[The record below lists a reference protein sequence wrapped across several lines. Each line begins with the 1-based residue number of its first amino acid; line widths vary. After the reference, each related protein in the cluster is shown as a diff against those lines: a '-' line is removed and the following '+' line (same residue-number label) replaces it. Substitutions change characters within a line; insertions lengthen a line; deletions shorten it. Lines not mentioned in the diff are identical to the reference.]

1 MAGSAWASRSYSQ
14 AHPHRVRN
22 HLSIEPLMKPDRT
35 HAHAAFSVSSLL
47 ALIAAGHIGSAIAQT
62 PKKLP
67 SGDPCTVLPLS
78 DVQKAFPGTKPGER
92 DSRKEKYGLTEC
104 NWKDGGGS
112 VVFVVQEFYGSDSAM
127 DEAKGMANGFV
138 DPLKTASARN
148 LRYEVLSGVGLGNEA
163 VAIVEARDDKRGI
176 VSDGAMLVLHRGQR
190 TLFLT
195 SPVLQAR
202 DRAAALKTF
211 EALGRIAAKRL
222 D

>member
-1 MAGSAWASRSYSQ
+1 
-14 AHPHRVRN
+14 
-22 HLSIEPLMKPDRT
+22 MKPDRIP
-35 HAHAAFSVSSLL
+35 AHAASPVATLL
-47 ALIAAGHIGSAIAQT
+47 ALIVAGHMGGAIAQAP
-62 PKKLP
+62 PKVP
-67 SGDPCTVLPLS
+67 SGDPCTVVPLS
-78 DVQKAFPGTKPGER
+78 DVQKAFPGAKAGVRSTR
-92 DSRKEKYGLTEC
+92 IEKYGLTEC
-104 NWKDGGGS
+104 TWKDGGGA

-138 DPLKTASARN
+138 DPLKAASARN

-176 VSDGAMLVLHRGQR
+176 LSDGAMLVLHRGQR

-211 EALGRIAAKRL
+211 EVLGRIAAKRL

>member
-1 MAGSAWASRSYSQ
+1 
-14 AHPHRVRN
+14 
-22 HLSIEPLMKPDRT
+22 MKPDRT

-47 ALIAAGHIGSAIAQT
+47 ALIVAGHMGGAMAQT

-78 DVQKAFPGTKPGER
+78 DVQKAFAGAKAGVRSTR
-92 DSRKEKYGLTEC
+92 IEKDGMTEC
-104 NWKDGGGS
+104 AWKDGDGV
-112 VVFVVQEFYGSDSAM
+112 VVFGVQEFYGSDSAM

-138 DPLKTASARN
+138 DPFKAAGARN

-176 VSDGAMLVLHRGQR
+176 ISSGAMLVLHRGQR

-202 DRAAALKTF
+202 ERAAALKAF
-211 EALGRIAAKRL
+211 EALGRVAAKRL